1 MDLPP
6 EDKPPGAPSWIVSF
20 ADMITNLLTFFILLN
35 AFANSQ
41 QAGFIADGLGSFR
54 DVALKAG
61 GPSHMDGGKIG
72 AVDIGAS
79 RVRYRPPDALN
90 PEMLDDV
97 QGDIRDHNRD
107 ALRQTVKAAL
117 KADRVTRIPVELIF
131 EPAKAELTDA
141 HKKAL
146 DIIAPTLR
154 EFRVDLRI
162 DGYAYAEPTTE
173 IRDLAVSRANA
184 VRDYLSGVHG
194 IEIGRMFTVGYGSSG
209 IGIEKRANRIIQDRL
224 GRRIA
229 IIYLVPRA

>member
-35 AFANSQ
+35 AFASTQ

-54 DVALKAG
+54 DVAMRAG
-61 GPSHMDGGKIG
+61 GPSHLDGSKVG

-79 RVRYRPPDALN
+79 RVRYRPPDSVNSA
-90 PEMLDDV
+90 MLDDV
-97 QGDIRDHNRD
+97 RGEVDDHNRD
-107 ALRQTVKAAL
+107 SLRQAIKKSL
-117 KADRVTRIPVELIF
+117 KDDRVSRLPMELIF
-131 EPAKAELTDA
+131 DPGKDTLTDA

-146 DIIAPTLR
+146 DIVAPTLK

-162 DGYAYAEPTTE
+162 DGFAYAEPTDE
-173 IRDLAVSRANA
+173 IRSLAIGRANA
-184 VRDYLSGVHG
+184 VRDYLIRTHG
-194 IEIGRMFTVGYGSSG
+194 LKGERIFSVGYGSSG
-209 IGIEKRANRIIQDRL
+209 IGIEKRANRVIQDRL

-229 IIYLVPRA
+229 IIYLVPKE